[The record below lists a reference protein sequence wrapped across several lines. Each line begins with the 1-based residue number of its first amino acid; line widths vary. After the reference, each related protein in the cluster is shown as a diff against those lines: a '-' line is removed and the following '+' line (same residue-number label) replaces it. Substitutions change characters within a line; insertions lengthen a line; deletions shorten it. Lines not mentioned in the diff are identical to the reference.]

1 MDATD
6 ILLDDDG
13 DLLIVNDDFR
23 IGLSDEQ
30 HIEDILI
37 SYPGEYKQ
45 SPLCGVNIRRAI
57 NGSID
62 GVVRR
67 DVRLNLE
74 ADGYQVNNIVFT
86 ESELSIDAKRTLP

>member
-6 ILLDDDG
+6 IQLDNNE
-13 DLLIVNDDFR
+13 DLLVINEDLL
-23 IGLSDEQ
+23 IGLSDDQ

-37 SYPGEYKQ
+37 TYPGEYKQ
-45 SPLCGVNIRRAI
+45 SPLCGVNIRRAL

-62 GVVRR
+62 GSIRR

-74 ADGYQVNNIVFT
+74 GDGYQVDSVTFT
-86 ESELSIDAKRTLP
+86 EEELKINAKRT